1 MLTASKYRCVR
12 GAGLVE
18 FIISMAL
25 AGTVMLSFS
34 SSFITGLMQS
44 TRAEHTYQVQQEA
57 QSMITI
63 IQRELARA
71 GYMKRGQAQLGS
83 SNPFVYQ
90 ESKLYQLNSSADC
103 ITYRYDRDK
112 NGQLN
117 QESFGFRLKNGGI
130 QQRKGSAVNC
140 DGGLGWE
147 TISDTGNVVI
157 TQLTFT
163 LTNVNNQPLA
173 MLKTY
178 VHMQLKM
185 HHRRTEDAEISLVRR
200 VLARVIL

>member
-71 GYMKRGQAQLGS
+71 GYMKRGQVQLGS

-117 QESFGFRLKNGGI
+117 QEYFGFRLKDGGI

-147 TISDTGNVVI
+147 TISDTSNVVI

-163 LTNVNNQPLA
+163 LTRVNNEQLS

-178 VHMQLKM
+178 VHMQLKIR
-185 HHRRTEDAEISLVRR
+185 HRRTEDTEISLVRR

>member
-1 MLTASKYRCVR
+1 MLIASQYFRVR
-12 GAGLVE
+12 GSGLVE
-18 FIISMAL
+18 FVISIAL
-25 AGTVMLSFS
+25 AGAVIVSFS
-34 SSFITGLMQS
+34 SSFITGRVQS
-44 TRAEHTYQVQQEA
+44 TRAEHAYQVQQEA

-71 GYMKRGQAQLGS
+71 GYMKRGQAQLGNT
-83 SNPFVYQ
+83 NPFVYQ
-90 ESKLYQLNSSADC
+90 ESKLYQLNDSADC

-140 DGGLGWE
+140 GGGLGWE
-147 TISDTGNVVI
+147 TISDTDNVVI

-163 LTNVNNQPLA
+163 LTHVNNAQLA

-185 HHRRTEDAEISLVRR
+185 RHRRTENAEISLVRR